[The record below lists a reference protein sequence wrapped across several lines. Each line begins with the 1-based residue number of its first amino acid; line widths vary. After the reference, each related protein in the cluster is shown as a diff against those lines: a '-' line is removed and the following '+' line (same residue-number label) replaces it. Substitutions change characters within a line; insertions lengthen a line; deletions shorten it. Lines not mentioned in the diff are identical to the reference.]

1 MMCSRVLWC
10 IHVQKLYCLDMDKE
24 LWLYPI
30 KAPSTN
36 QFPPKM
42 HEDSLIIY
50 SSSKG
55 RGRRDTL
62 PGKINVV
69 EQKHVT

>member
-1 MMCSRVLWC
+1 
-10 IHVQKLYCLDMDKE
+10 MDKE